1 MNELIRDIEFFKEV
15 IIAFTEGASDEKQIM
30 IQRIENRLA
39 WLQDELDAFESIA
52 DEGLEDAT

>member
-1 MNELIRDIEFFKEV
+1 MNDLIRDIEFFKEV
-15 IIAFTEGASDEKQIM
+15 IIAFTEGASDEKRMM